1 MASLDDL
8 NQSLMNEYKEQYII
22 TIRMI
27 VKDVMEKLRKQIEMY
42 MEHIVEYTYTVT
54 QREKYDCIV
63 SSLTGVVDMPAI
75 SLDTENIFET
85 LESYE
90 RKETQLLEKLKAEIK
105 IPDLTLYP
113 ELYDH
118 LDSIAK
124 RSETRKLFRSIR
136 DEKLNLV
143 ILEEK
148 QKLMIKRINRM
159 LKNPDEKILIK
170 FKEIALL
177 KEKLQSEYDQKICYQ
192 SILLSALLKDVENL
206 FLSCSF
212 VRK

>member
-1 MASLDDL
+1 MALLADL
-8 NQSLMNEYKEQYII
+8 NKSFMNEYKEQYII

-63 SSLTGVVDMPAI
+63 SSLTDVVDVPTI
-75 SLDTENIFET
+75 SIDTENIFET

-90 RKETQLLEKLKAEIK
+90 RKEIQLLEKLKAEIN

-124 RSETRKLFRSIR
+124 RSETRKLFKIIR
-136 DEKLNLV
+136 DERLNLV

-148 QKLMIKRINRM
+148 QKLMIRKINGM
-159 LKNPDEKILIK
+159 LKNSDEEILIK
-170 FKEIALL
+170 IKEIALL

-192 SILLSALLKDVENL
+192 RILLSTLLKDIENL
-206 FLSCSF
+206 FLNCSS